1 MKKGYKNFQN
11 DIYIYEIYIVI
22 NVVILFYE
30 VRKIKLIVFKV
41 KEFI

>member
-1 MKKGYKNFQN
+1 MKKGYKNFKN

-30 VRKIKLIVFKV
+30 VRKIKLIVFIV
-41 KEFI
+41 KDFI